1 MDSTTGTPSIKLDVP
16 IEQSEEPLLDQS
28 LKDIEL
34 PEHPITASQDQPQVS
49 QLTLKIDPL

>member
-1 MDSTTGTPSIKLDVP
+1 MDSTTGTPSVKLDVP